1 MVGSSSGVPRFW
13 FPIHRDYSQRVCPV
27 SVSDPGFPVHTTSV
41 PWRAWVRV
49 VNMQH
54 HENGRKT
61 KGGGRGIKEVEG
73 VPRVSVRV
81 YDPPP
86 A

>member
-1 MVGSSSGVPRFW
+1 MVGSSGVPRFW
-13 FPIHRDYSQRVCPV
+13 SPIHRDYSQPVCPV

-49 VNMQH
+49 VNTQH
-54 HENGRKT
+54 HENGRKN
-61 KGGGRGIKEVEG
+61 KGGRGIGDVEG

-81 YDPPP
+81 HDPPP